1 MQRTWRGHVVVL
13 LLYAAVAVAFSWPL
27 TANLQTHLTG
37 HPGRDTGVYVW
48 NQWVFR
54 HELVENRSL
63 PYFTDVLFGRNQPTD
78 LSLHNYT
85 TFQNLVAAPLA
96 GPFGVV
102 GAFNIVYL
110 LMVVLTAYSV
120 FLLARH
126 VTHSMP
132 ESLLAGFLFA
142 WSPMLVTRGMDH
154 FSLVAAAPLAIF
166 LLILMRADGH
176 ERLRDA
182 VALGVTMA
190 WAATTDVYFAVYCL
204 LIGIVFL
211 VARVVSIEP
220 SRHAGRE
227 RAAVWGL
234 HVVMLCMAGLILAMA
249 ISGGWELTVGGREVG
264 MRSLYTP
271 VLAFTV
277 LALIQLARKFRWS
290 LAHLTRSDVGRFV
303 GLTAAAAVVSAV
315 FVSPVLYAAAVRIA
329 HGEFDTP
336 AIYWRSSPPG
346 IDLLGFI
353 LPNPNHPLV
362 PDAIAGWVARQPNGY
377 HENVASIP
385 FVAIGILV
393 FAWRAGWRPS
403 RWWATLCVMFGLLAL
418 GPFIHVAGINTY
430 VPGPWA
436 LLRYVPVIGLA
447 HTPARFGIVLMLG
460 VAVIAADALREL
472 SRRYPQRRRAL
483 IAGAAVLLA
492 FELLPA
498 PLTLYSAAVPPLYKR
513 VAAAPESVTLLELP
527 YGVRDGVS
535 SVGNFVARTQFFQ
548 TAHGKTIMGGYLSRI
563 PKRRIDELRMDP
575 VRRALAILSED
586 RRLRPADETAMLAA
600 APTFLRANNIGFVVI
615 DHERTNETF
624 EGLAIKAFRL
634 RHLETNGSLSLFA
647 TDVLPSASSS
657 MP

>member
-63 PYFTDVLFGRNQPTD
+63 PYFTDVLFGRSQPAD

-85 TFQNLVAAPLA
+85 TFQNLIAAPLA
-96 GPFGVV
+96 GFFGVV
-102 GAFNIVYL
+102 GTFNIVYL
-110 LMVVLTAYSV
+110 LMVVLTAYST

-126 VTHSMP
+126 VTHSIP
-132 ESLLAGFLFA
+132 ESVVAGLIFA
-142 WSPMLVTRGMDH
+142 WSPTIVTRGMDH
-154 FSLVAAAPLAIF
+154 FSLVAAAPLAVF

-176 ERLRDA
+176 ERLRDG

-204 LIGIVFL
+204 LIGTVFL

-227 RAAVWGL
+227 RAAAWGV

-249 ISGGWELTVGGREVG
+249 VSGGWELTVGGREVG

-271 VLAFTV
+271 VLALTV
-277 LALIQLARKFRWS
+277 LALIQLVRKYRWS

-315 FVSPVLYAAAVRIA
+315 FVSPVLYAAAVRLA
-329 HGEFDTP
+329 HGEFNTP

-346 IDLLGFI
+346 IDLLALV

-362 PDAIAGWVARQPNGY
+362 PDAIAQWLARQPNGY

-385 FVAIGILV
+385 FVAIGILIL
-393 FAWRAGWRPS
+393 AWRVGWRPS

-472 SRRYPQRRRAL
+472 SRRHPQRRRAL
-483 IAGAAVLLA
+483 VAGAALLLA
-492 FELLPA
+492 LELLPA
-498 PLTLYSAAVPPLYKR
+498 PLTLYSAAIPPLYKR

-563 PKRRIDELRMDP
+563 QKRRIDELRMDP

-600 APTFLRANNIGFVVI
+600 APMFLRDNNIGFVVI
-615 DHERTNETF
+615 DHERTNQTF
-624 EGLAIKAFRL
+624 QGLAIKAFRL
-634 RHLETNGSLSLFA
+634 RHLETNGPLSLFA
-647 TDVLPSASSS
+647 TDLLPSASSK
-657 MP
+657 

>member
-63 PYFTDVLFGRNQPTD
+63 PYFTDVLFGRNQPAD

-85 TFQNLVAAPLA
+85 TFQNLIAVPLA
-96 GPFGVV
+96 GVFGVV
-102 GAFNIVYL
+102 GAFNLVYL
-110 LMVVLTAYSV
+110 LMVVLTAYST
-120 FLLARH
+120 FLLARQ
-126 VTHSMP
+126 VTHSIP
-132 ESLLAGFLFA
+132 ESVVAGALFA

-190 WAATTDVYFAVYCL
+190 WAATTDVYYAVYCL
-204 LIGIVFL
+204 LIGTVFL
-211 VARVVSIEP
+211 TARVVSIEP

-227 RAAVWGL
+227 RAAAWGL
-234 HVVMLCMAGLILAMA
+234 HVVMLCMAGLVLAMA
-249 ISGGWELTVGGREVG
+249 VSGGWELRVGGRDVG

-271 VLAFTV
+271 VLALTV
-277 LALIQLARKFRWS
+277 LALIHLARKFRWS
-290 LAHLTRSDVGRFV
+290 FAHLTRSDVGRFV
-303 GLTAAAAVVSAV
+303 GLTAAAAGVSAV
-315 FVSPVLYAAAVRIA
+315 FVSPVLYAAAVRMA
-329 HGEFDTP
+329 HGEFNTP

-346 IDLLGFI
+346 IDLLALI
-353 LPNPNHPLV
+353 APNPNHPLV
-362 PDAIAGWVARQPNGY
+362 PDAVAEWLARQPNGY

-385 FVAIGILV
+385 VVAVGMLIL
-393 FAWRAGWRPS
+393 AWRAGWRPS
-403 RWWATLCVMFGLLAL
+403 RWWAVLCVMFGLLAL

-436 LLRYVPVIGLA
+436 LMRYVPVIGLA
-447 HTPARFGIVLMLG
+447 HTPARFSIVLMLG
-460 VAVIAADALREL
+460 VAVVAADALRHL

-483 IAGAAVLLA
+483 VAGAAVLLA
-492 FELLPA
+492 IELLPA
-498 PLTLYSAAVPPLYKR
+498 PLTLYSAAIPPLYKR

-548 TAHGKTIMGGYLSRI
+548 IAHGKTLMGGYLSRL
-563 PKRRIDELRMDP
+563 PKRRIDELRLDP

-586 RRLRPADETAMLAA
+586 RRLRPADETALLAA
-600 APTFLRANNIGFVVI
+600 APAFLRDNNIGFVVI
-615 DHERTNETF
+615 DHERTNPTF
-624 EGLAIKAFRL
+624 QGLAIKAFRL

-647 TDVLPSASSS
+647 TEVLPSAPPSE
-657 MP
+657 